1 MTRYFFLSE
10 GWLVGRVW
18 EFGGIWNEATW
29 RRKPKIQRLNLG
41 LVEQGETLWL
51 YEAEEAVL
59 MLEVRPEPAHPAAA
73 TIGQVMLKRLMDA
86 DQVIHRL
93 TTAESLLRP

>member
-1 MTRYFFLSE
+1 MTRYFFLAE
-10 GWLVGRVW
+10 GWSVGRVW
-18 EFGGIWNEATW
+18 EFGGLWNEATW

-41 LVEQGETLWL
+41 LIEQGQTLWL

-59 MLEVRPEPAHPAAA
+59 MLEVCPELSHPTTT
-73 TIGQVMLKRLMDA
+73 TIGQVMLKRLMDS

-93 TTAESLLRP
+93 ASAEGVLRA